1 MTLTSISSFLLSL
14 NHLPPPPS
22 WQTSVKAN
30 WMTCNTAK
38 KGNCFIILQKGFSIM
53 KENTGLLEK
62 YHLKSSD
69 KISRL
74 LIWPSMIVVSVPDQD
89 VCRRIWMIFIFDLA
103 TAVRLKL
110 SCHQMNLV
118 LNQPGASHPISKEN
132 WPVQCTLEYC
142 FSWTPGS

>member
-14 NHLPPPPS
+14 SHPPPPPS
-22 WQTSVKAN
+22 WQTSVKTN
-30 WMTCNTAK
+30 WMTCN
-38 KGNCFIILQKGFSIM
+38 LQR
-53 KENTGLLEK
+53 KETVSLFCKRVSALWRNLK

-69 KISRL
+69 KIFL
-74 LIWPSMIVVSVPDQD
+74 LPSWPSMIVVSVPDQD
-89 VCRRIWMIFIFDLA
+89 VCQRIWMIFIFDLA
-103 TAVRLKL
+103 ITVRLKL

-142 FSWTPGS
+142 FTWTPGS